1 MGGVVT
7 ILLGG
12 LAWLGLWTGLY
23 GVIRARRERRLRR
36 CGVTVTATRATMS
49 RGGGGGT
56 SNPDATGT
64 YRGFLHGEAGPT
76 ITAIQPPED
85 PADVLVPMPPFTHL
99 VGTYAGAFLVFCSG
113 VMVVLHAVMALIF
126 FLDG

>member
-1 MGGVVT
+1 MRRHGDRHPGHDVPRGGV
-7 ILLGG
+7 
-12 LAWLGLWTGLY
+12 Y
-23 GVIRARRERRLRR
+23 
-36 CGVTVTATRATMS
+36 
-49 RGGGGGT
+49 
-56 SNPDATGT
+56 PDATGT

>member
-1 MGGVVT
+1 
-7 ILLGG
+7 
-12 LAWLGLWTGLY
+12 
-23 GVIRARRERRLRR
+23 RRPPRPPARRRRP
-36 CGVTVTATRATMS
+36 ARAGP
-49 RGGGGGT
+49 GGGRRPAAPRPPRRT

-76 ITAIQPPED
+76 ITAIRPPED